1 MTISRGRN
9 KKRGNKRTTSTMRKE
24 RKQDRKAK
32 KPKRRRITERRG
44 KSRANK
50 TNIYIALGV
59 AGLEWRTRSP
69 TRSRKR
75 SSCGKKCDSK
85 SCSF

>member
-1 MTISRGRN
+1 MSQGN
-9 KKRGNKRTTSTMRKE
+9 KEQGEEEEEEEGQQRQKKSKAKRKKTRRRGNK
-24 RKQDRKAK
+24 K
-32 KPKRRRITERRG
+32 KK
-44 KSRANK
+44 N
-50 TNIYIALGV
+50 NIHIALGV

>member
-1 MTISRGRN
+1 MTTSKGRS
-9 KKRGNKRTTSTMRKE
+9 KKRGNRRTTNKVQKE
-24 RKQDRKAK
+24 GKQDRKVK
-32 KPKRRRITERRG
+32 KPKRRRMTKRRS
-44 KSRANK
+44 KNKANK
-50 TNIYIALGV
+50 INIYIALEV
-59 AGLEWRTRSP
+59 AGLKWRTRSP